1 MEKSSQVIINSRDH
15 IRITSDAQ
23 QIAKV
28 NNEAANMTP
37 HFDEGSAV
45 NYTNNQ

>member
-1 MEKSSQVIINSRDH
+1 MK
-15 IRITSDAQ
+15 ITSDAQ
-23 QIAKV
+23 QTAKV
-28 NNEAANMTP
+28 NNEATNMTP